1 MLTVEEER
9 VGLGDD
15 DEGEG
20 DEEEADDED
29 EHAQPPRLL
38 PEAPHQLRALH
49 GLHLLPSSSSSSSTT
64 LLTPSSLLAR
74 KLGGSCAG

>member
-1 MLTVEEER
+1 MRNGGRTVEEEG

-29 EHAQPPRLL
+29 QQPQPPRLL
-38 PEAPHQLRALH
+38 TEAPHQLRALP
-49 GLHLLPSSSSSSSTT
+49 GLHLPSIPPLPATE
-64 LLTPSSLLAR
+64 R
-74 KLGGSCAG
+74 EKDRV